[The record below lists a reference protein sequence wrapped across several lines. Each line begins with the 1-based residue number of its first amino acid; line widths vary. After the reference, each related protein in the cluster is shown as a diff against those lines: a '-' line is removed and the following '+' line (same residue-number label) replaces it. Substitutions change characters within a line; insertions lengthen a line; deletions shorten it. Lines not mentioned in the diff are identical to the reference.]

1 MSFEHVLPSQNL
13 EAEQCVL
20 GSMLLDREAIGE
32 VVLVLE
38 AGDFYEPRHTELF
51 RALTSLYDR
60 NQPVDLVLVT
70 NELNALG
77 RLEALGGV
85 DFLVGL
91 MESVPSASHAH
102 AYARLVRE
110 SSERRR
116 LADAAAQIL
125 RDVQEGRQKD
135 AAELLDAAERR
146 IFAIAHGKANE
157 AAEPIEGLIRKALVR
172 IDALSKGIDT
182 TRGLRTHY
190 ADLDK
195 KLNGLRP
202 GALYVIAGRPS
213 MGKTSLALNMLDHA
227 CVRDGVPALLF
238 TLEVTKEQ
246 IAETMLCSNARVDAQ
261 RLFRGELSND
271 EHGKVPEAAARL
283 IRAPLYI
290 DDTPGLTLG
299 RLRAKARRMKA
310 RHDIGLIVVDYLQ
323 LLNLGESSES
333 RQIEI
338 SRWSGA
344 LKPLAREL
352 SVPVITLSQL
362 NRSVEQRQDK
372 RPLMGDL
379 RESGSIEQDA
389 DAVLLL
395 YREEYYN
402 KEKLE
407 ARGKA
412 ELILAKN
419 RSGPTGTI
427 DLFFFP
433 SMMRFENP
441 TFLPDPGAP
450 APAAAAW

>member
-338 SRWSGA
+338 SRMSGA
-344 LKPLAREL
+344 LKQLAREL